1 MKKYILLIL
10 ALTNCVLVLAQNV
23 DNTEKKD
30 SSNIYY
36 DAFKRVYTS
45 FDVKDRILYVEKSNI
60 TTESLQ
66 VLSIPNKIELVDYL
80 KLRKMTKGNRKVN
93 LIRIVPIKIKN
104 NEFYITIIEYDVTY
118 KRKNWDYV
126 NLGGAKVIYN
136 YNSQKGIF
144 EFKEIR

>member
-1 MKKYILLIL
+1 MRLIFLIL
-10 ALTNCVLVLAQNV
+10 ASTIFSINLNAQNV

-45 FDVKDRILYVEKSNI
+45 YDYKDRILYVEKSNI

-66 VLSIPNKIELVDYL
+66 VLSIPNKIELVNYL
-80 KLRKMTKGNRKVN
+80 KLREMTKGNKKAN
-93 LIRIVPIKIKN
+93 IIRVVPLQIQ
-104 NEFYITIIEYDVTY
+104 NEEFIINIIEYDVTY

-126 NLGGAKVIYN
+126 NLGGARVIYS
-136 YNSQKGIF
+136 YNNQKGIF